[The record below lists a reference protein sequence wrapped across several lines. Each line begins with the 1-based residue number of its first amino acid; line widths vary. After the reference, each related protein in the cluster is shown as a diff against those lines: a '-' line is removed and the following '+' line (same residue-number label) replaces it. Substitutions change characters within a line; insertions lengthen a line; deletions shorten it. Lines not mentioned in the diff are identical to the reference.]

1 MTDGEKPDSR
11 WEDLYRDQE
20 VEELPWYLPGLDPDF
35 DTALSRHGVTA
46 GKVLDIC
53 TGPAT
58 QAMALAER
66 GFKVYATDISA
77 TAISKARSAAAR
89 KGLKIAFRQ
98 ADIMKDDLGGEFD
111 LLVDRGC
118 FHVFEPDQRPRYV
131 SAAGDLLKPG
141 GLLILKCFSHKE
153 KRRDGPHRFTPRQ
166 LKSYFSPTFEV
177 LSIEDARFT
186 GGRDHNPRA
195 LISVMRK
202 PA

>member
-1 MTDGEKPDSR
+1 MTGDKKPDYH
-11 WEDLYRDQE
+11 WEELYRDQE

-35 DTALSRHGVTA
+35 DAALTRHSVTA

-66 GFKVYATDISA
+66 GFKVFATDISA
-77 TAISKARSAAAR
+77 TAISKARITAAQR
-89 KGLKIAFRQ
+89 GLKIAFRQ

-111 LLVDRGC
+111 VLVDRGC
-118 FHVFEPDQRPRYV
+118 FHVFGPDQRPRYV
-131 SAAGDLLKPG
+131 SAAGSLLKPG

-153 KRRDGPHRFTPRQ
+153 KRRDGPYRFTPRQ
-166 LKSYFSPTFEV
+166 LKGCFSPTFEI
-177 LSIEDARFT
+177 LSIEDTRFT
-186 GGRDHNPRA
+186 GASGHTPRA

-202 PA
+202 P

>member
-1 MTDGEKPDSR
+1 MAGDKKPDSR
-11 WEDLYRDQE
+11 WEELYRDQE

-35 DTALSRHGVTA
+35 DEALTHHSITA
-46 GKVLDIC
+46 GKVIDIC

-66 GFKVYATDISA
+66 GFTVYATDISA
-77 TAISKARSAAAR
+77 TAISKARIAAAQR
-89 KGLKIAFRQ
+89 GLKIAFRQ
-98 ADIMKDDLGGEFD
+98 ADIIKDDLGGEFD
-111 LLVDRGC
+111 LLIDRGC

-131 SAAGDLLKPG
+131 SAAAGLLKPG
-141 GLLILKCFSHKE
+141 GMLILKCFSHKE

-166 LKSYFSPTFEV
+166 LKKCFSPTFEI
-177 LSIEDARFT
+177 LSIEDSRFT
-186 GGRDHNPRA
+186 GTRDHNPRA